1 METTKVFASGATCVN
16 DEAAPAGPIT
26 AIGRIWVFLGAV
38 GVAVA
43 FLRRV
48 PWALP
53 AMTGLNYLALGGLV
67 AFGLGSNALWSE
79 AVRAAGAPAAAA
91 MLGPMALFVALAVS
105 ALPLILML
113 RSLHGSRVRASFEA
127 APRS

>member
-1 METTKVFASGATCVN
+1 M
-16 DEAAPAGPIT
+16 
-26 AIGRIWVFLGAV
+26 
-38 GVAVA
+38 
-43 FLRRV
+43 
-48 PWALP
+48 
-53 AMTGLNYLALGGLV
+53 ALGGVV

-79 AVRAAGAPAAAA
+79 GVRAAGAPAAAA